1 MHSLRITLWIGERMT
16 KVQGWD
22 MRRQKEMT
30 LIEAFKILSD
40 AVQTSEQYD
49 AWLEIYQ
56 FMEKKG
62 II

>member
-1 MHSLRITLWIGERMT
+1 
-16 KVQGWD
+16 
-22 MRRQKEMT
+22 MT
-30 LIEAFKILSD
+30 LTEAFKILSD

>member
-1 MHSLRITLWIGERMT
+1 
-16 KVQGWD
+16 
-22 MRRQKEMT
+22 MT
-30 LIEAFKILSD
+30 LTEAFKILSD

-56 FMEKKG
+56 FMSNKG